1 MTPITDTDELKR
13 IELGILRDVARFCE
27 SHGIRYFL
35 SGGTLLGAVRHKG
48 FIPWDDDVDIA
59 MLRPDYERFLCEYK
73 SDRYAIRSLE
83 SDSYLAAFAKVV
95 DVRTHV
101 DEIDVGLKK
110 LGVWLDVFPL
120 DGAPSREYN
129 PHRSLVWRFL
139 KKAIRFRNLPFSGPG
154 RTLKQR
160 IGILL
165 SSPIRLLPN
174 RFLVGRLR
182 AIAMRYSVNDS
193 PYIGCLVGPY
203 TARREL
209 QPRNVFDGEDARV
222 TFEGETFRTMPGWRD
237 YLTSLYGDYM
247 TLPPLEK
254 RKSTHNF
261 KAWWKDATPVT
272 DSNGFDRQV
281 PCKCP

>member
-1 MTPITDTDELKR
+1 MKLITNTTEIKR
-13 IELGILRDVARFCE
+13 IELDILKDVARFCE

-59 MLRPDYERFLCEYK
+59 LLRPDYERFLREYQ

-83 SDSYLAAFAKVV
+83 TDSYLAAYAKVV
-95 DVRTHV
+95 DTQTHV
-101 DEIDVGLKK
+101 EERDVSLPN

-129 PHRSLVWRFL
+129 PHRSLSWRLL
-139 KKAIRFRNLPFSGPG
+139 KKTIRFRNLPFSGPG

-160 IGILL
+160 FGILL
-165 SSPIRLLPN
+165 SYPVRLLSN

-182 AIAMRYSVNDS
+182 SIALRHTVQNA
-193 PYIGCLVGPY
+193 PFIGCLVSPY
-203 TARREL
+203 AARREL
-209 QPRNVFDGEDARV
+209 QPRRVFEGDDAIV
-222 TFEGETFRTMPGWRD
+222 SFEGETFRTMPGWRE

-247 TLPPLEK
+247 TPPPPEK
-254 RKSTHNF
+254 RKSTHDF
-261 KAWWKDATPVT
+261 KAWWKDGAV
-272 DSNGFDRQV
+272 S
-281 PCKCP
+281 